1 MLILILGNIRAF
13 APDEQS
19 YVDAFNNLYGS
30 DFSLASYGGWWNA
43 QINFLRILYIPPKIF
58 SFLPVSDLTLLRIY
72 SCSLFLL
79 GLLLLVRYS
88 NLAQS
93 KLGKVA
99 IILFAFTPSTFL
111 WTTLAIKESFIFFF
125 LIIFFVGLRF
135 IISSLLIQGFLICF
149 ISGYALLNLKGYL
162 YVVLTLAVLLAI
174 FFRAATSFNLAKP
187 AMLLL
192 IAVIVPFSLNPAT
205 SALMIESAIGFSNKL
220 SELRVVDEI
229 YQPNSTQ
236 PNSTQPNST
245 QPNSTQP
252 NSTQPN
258 STQPNSTQSP
268 GNLGMTMN
276 LLTYEQNQN
285 SAFDAALKI
294 LHLDD
299 YLEDKAR
306 VYRNLSPV
314 ELNKVRSLDPTNP
327 TDLGP
332 FIEGVMSFLFYPNVF
347 RNNGSPILD
356 LLGLESLIWVIL
368 YLIFFI
374 VVLENRSE
382 FRRLDTRCVL
392 IFSFGFLLM
401 SEMTEINLG
410 TAIRHRSVLALLIV
424 ILISTLV
431 TNKNSQVKI

>member
-19 YVDAFNNLYGS
+19 YVDAFDNLYGS

-192 IAVIVPFSLNPAT
+192 IAVILPFSLNPAT

-220 SELRVVDEI
+220 SEFRVVDEI
-229 YQPNSTQ
+229 Y
-236 PNSTQPNST
+236 
-245 QPNSTQP
+245 
-252 NSTQPN
+252 QPN

-285 SAFDAALKI
+285 SAFNAALKI

-314 ELNKVRSLDPTNP
+314 ELNKVRSLDPANP

>member
-1 MLILILGNIRAF
+1 
-13 APDEQS
+13 
-19 YVDAFNNLYGS
+19 
-30 DFSLASYGGWWNA
+30 
-43 QINFLRILYIPPKIF
+43 
-58 SFLPVSDLTLLRIY
+58 
-72 SCSLFLL
+72 
-79 GLLLLVRYS
+79 
-88 NLAQS
+88 
-93 KLGKVA
+93 
-99 IILFAFTPSTFL
+99 
-111 WTTLAIKESFIFFF
+111 
-125 LIIFFVGLRF
+125 
-135 IISSLLIQGFLICF
+135 
-149 ISGYALLNLKGYL
+149 
-162 YVVLTLAVLLAI
+162 
-174 FFRAATSFNLAKP
+174 
-187 AMLLL
+187 
-192 IAVIVPFSLNPAT
+192 
-205 SALMIESAIGFSNKL
+205 
-220 SELRVVDEI
+220 
-229 YQPNSTQ
+229 
-236 PNSTQPNST
+236 
-245 QPNSTQP
+245 
-252 NSTQPN
+252 
-258 STQPNSTQSP
+258 
-268 GNLGMTMN
+268 MTVN

-285 SAFDAALKI
+285 SAFNAALKI

-306 VYRNLSPV
+306 AYRNLSPV
-314 ELNKVRSLDPTNP
+314 ELNKVRSLDPANP

-431 TNKNSQVKI
+431 TNKNSQVKM

>member
-58 SFLPVSDLTLLRIY
+58 SFLPISDLTLLRIY

-99 IILFAFTPSTFL
+99 IFLFAFTPSTFL

-135 IISSLLIQGFLICF
+135 IISSLLVQGFLICF

-162 YVVLTLAVLLAI
+162 YVVLTLAVLLVI
-174 FFRAATSFNLAKP
+174 FFRAVTSFNLAKP
-187 AMLLL
+187 TMLVL
-192 IAVIVPFSLNPAT
+192 IAVILPYSLAPAT

-220 SELRVVDEI
+220 SDFRVVDEI
-229 YQPNSTQ
+229 YQPDSTQ
-236 PNSTQPNST
+236 PDSTQPDST
-245 QPNSTQP
+245 QPESTPPDSTQP
-252 NSTQPN
+252 DSTQP
-258 STQPNSTQSP
+258 P

-285 SAFDAALKI
+285 SAFNAALKI

-299 YLEDKAR
+299 FLENKAR
-306 VYRNLSPV
+306 GYRNLSPV
-314 ELNKVRSLDPTNP
+314 ELDKVRSLDPANP

-356 LLGLESLIWVIL
+356 LLGLESLIWVSL
-368 YLIFFI
+368 YVIFFI
-374 VVLENRSE
+374 GVLKNRSE

-392 IFSFGFLLM
+392 VFSFGFLLM

-424 ILISTLV
+424 ILISKLV
-431 TNKNSQVKI
+431 TNKNSQAKI